1 MMFRNQGQAFSTD
14 EKSIG
19 ISTKILDNENMKKCY
34 RYQEMYTILFP
45 FFRSEDPNVLQ
56 RLLDECGAFAQKCD
70 EAGDQI
76 WRKQFRGLAM
86 YGNKQKGII
95 DKYGRFPHNNEAL
108 GRKNTPE
115 EDEYMRLR
123 NKK

>member
-1 MMFRNQGQAFSTD
+1 MNVEPLLRSVMRPVIKFG
-14 EKSIG
+14 
-19 ISTKILDNENMKKCY
+19 ENSSEAWRCMATSKK
-34 RYQEMYTILFP
+34 
-45 FFRSEDPNVLQ
+45 N
-56 RLLDECGAFAQKCD
+56 
-70 EAGDQI
+70 
-76 WRKQFRGLAM
+76 
-86 YGNKQKGII
+86 II